1 MAIYLTFFCTAFIA
15 LALIHIS
22 ALQFFLYWKYLWL
35 DIPVH
40 ILGGITCA
48 FGFAL
53 YRYNRKP
60 FTTRQNEFF
69 AYVAF
74 ALVIGIAWELFE
86 FFAKFSV
93 IDEDFFMDTVIDF
106 CMDIVGVLIGYGIV
120 HTIKKLE

>member
-1 MAIYLTFFCTAFIA
+1 MAIFVTFFCTALIA
-15 LALIHIS
+15 LALIHVS

-53 YRYNRKP
+53 YRYNRTP
-60 FTTRQNEFF
+60 FTTRQREVF
-69 AYVAF
+69 AYIGF
-74 ALVIGIAWELFE
+74 TLLVGVAWELFE
-86 FFAKFSV
+86 FFAKFSM
-93 IDEDFFMDTVIDF
+93 IDEDFFMDTIIDF
-106 CMDIVGVLIGYGIV
+106 CMDVVGVLVGYGIV

>member
-1 MAIYLTFFCTAFIA
+1 MQILVTFFCTTLVA
-15 LALIHIS
+15 LTLIHVS
-22 ALQFFLYWKYLWL
+22 SLQFFLYWKYLWL

-60 FTTRQNEFF
+60 FSTRMEEVLW
-69 AYVAF
+69 YIAF
-74 ALVIGIAWELFE
+74 ALLIGIAWELFE

-93 IDEDFFMDTVIDF
+93 VDEDFFMDTVIDF
-106 CMDIVGVLIGYGIV
+106 CMDIVGVLVGYGIV